1 MKKIRYLTFNPS
13 QLLVVVFFIFI
24 VIGSILLKLPVSTTD
39 SITWIDALFTS
50 TSAMTVTGLAV
61 VDTGTDFTIFGQ
73 VVILALIQAGG
84 LGIMSFAVMIYMALG
99 KKVGFKRRMEIKQA
113 LNQSSL
119 DGVLELVKGL
129 FIYSFVIEFIA
140 MMVLAI
146 RWVPEYGWIEGLYYS
161 LFHSISAFNNAGFS
175 IWSDSLT
182 GYVGDPVVNLMITFL
197 FITGGIGFTVLI
209 DAWHKR
215 SFRKLTLHSK
225 LMITGTLIINVV
237 AMFLFFILEFNNPNT
252 LGALSSLKDQL
263 WASYFQA
270 VTPRTAGF
278 NTLDIGSLNDS
289 TVTMML
295 LLMFIGAG
303 SASTGGGIKLTS
315 FLILVL
321 SIIPL
326 LQQKSQ
332 INIGKRSIRAAVIFR
347 ALSISILS
355 VLLILAAIFIMTISE
370 DAPFIKIIFEVV
382 SAFGTVG
389 LSMGITADLSP
400 IGKLVIILVMFFGK
414 LGPLNLAFSLAK
426 PKQDKIRY
434 PVSDVLTG

>member
-1 MKKIRYLTFNPS
+1 MKKIKYLTFNPS
-13 QLLVVVFFIFI
+13 QLLVVVFFLFIIF
-24 VIGSILLKLPVSTTD
+24 GSVLLMLPISTTGTI
-39 SITWIDALFTS
+39 SYIDALFTA
-50 TSAMTVTGLAV
+50 TSAMTVTGLSV
-61 VDTGTDFTIFGQ
+61 IDTGSDFTVFGQ
-73 VVILALIQAGG
+73 VVILILIQAGG

-99 KKVGFKRRMEIKQA
+99 RKVGFKRRIEIKQA

-119 DGVLELVKGL
+119 DGVLELVKAL
-129 FIYSFVIEFIA
+129 FIYSFIIEFFA
-140 MMVLAI
+140 MMVLAT
-146 RWVPEYGWIEGLYYS
+146 RWVPEFGWTEGLYYS

-182 GYVGDPVVNLMITFL
+182 GYVGDPIINLMITFL

-209 DAWHKR
+209 DVWHKR
-215 SFRKLTLHSK
+215 SYRKLTLHSK
-225 LMITGTLIINVV
+225 LMIVGTLIVNAV
-237 AMFLFFILEFNNPNT
+237 AMLMFFVLEFQNPDT
-252 LGALSSLKDQL
+252 LGALSSWKDQL

-289 TVTMML
+289 TVTMIL

-326 LQQKSQ
+326 LRQKSQ
-332 INIGKRSIRAAVIFR
+332 INIGLRSIKPSIIFR

-355 VLLILAAIFIMTISE
+355 VLLIFTAIFIMTISE
-370 DAPFIKIIFEVV
+370 DAPFIEVVFEVV

-389 LSMGITADLSP
+389 LSMGITSELSP
-400 IGKLVIILVMFFGK
+400 LGKLVIILVMFFGK
-414 LGPLNLAFSLAK
+414 LGPLNLAFSLSK
-426 PKQDKIRY
+426 PKQDSIKY
-434 PVSDVLTG
+434 PEADVLTG

>member
-1 MKKIRYLTFNPS
+1 MKKIKYLTFNPS
-13 QLLVVVFFIFI
+13 QLLVVVFFLFIIF
-24 VIGSILLKLPVSTTD
+24 GSVLLMLPISTNGTI
-39 SITWIDALFTS
+39 SYIDALFTA

-61 VDTGTDFTIFGQ
+61 MDTGNDFTVFGQ

-99 KKVGFKRRMEIKQA
+99 RKVGFKRRIEIKQA

-119 DGVLELVKGL
+119 DGVLELVKAL
-129 FIYSFVIEFIA
+129 FIYSFIIESLA
-140 MMVLAI
+140 MLVLAI
-146 RWVPEYGWIEGLYYS
+146 RWVPEFGWVEGLYYS

-182 GYVGDPVVNLMITFL
+182 GYVGDPIINLMITFL

-209 DAWHKR
+209 DVWHKR
-215 SFRKLTLHSK
+215 SYKKLTLHSK
-225 LMITGTLIINVV
+225 LMMSGTLVVNFV
-237 AMFLFFILEFNNPNT
+237 AMFMFFILEFQNPDT
-252 LGALSSLKDQL
+252 LGALSSWKDQL

-332 INIGKRSIRAAVIFR
+332 INIGKRSIKPAIIFR

-355 VLLILAAIFIMTISE
+355 VLLILTAVFIMTISE
-370 DAPFIKIIFEVV
+370 DAPFIEIVFEVV

-400 IGKLVIILVMFFGK
+400 IGKLAIIFVMFFGK
-414 LGPLNLAFSLAK
+414 LGPLNLAFSLSR

-434 PVSDVLTG
+434 PVADILTG